1 MLYIIIL
8 HLIFWLHF
16 KKYTLLSSSASA
28 ARLSLGCRWNFWK
41 YLVATLKSAG
51 VALGFS
57 RTQVPFKLWL
67 LSNASAF
74 SQALGIRGP
83 RSSENSNRCQ
93 AVEITAFLNLGTTN
107 YSHQSIYALPRL
119 APQSLS
125 ETDGQLRF
133 PKVTQML
140 RSPTHTGSQYQLIF

>member
-1 MLYIIIL
+1 MLSFYISLFGSIL
-8 HLIFWLHF
+8 RNILCFQVQRLLPDSRWDAGEISRS
-16 KKYTLLSSSASA
+16 TLLPHSKV
-28 ARLSLGCRWNFWK
+28 L
-41 YLVATLKSAG
+41 G

-57 RTQVPFKLWL
+57 RTQDPFKLWL

-83 RSSENSNRCQ
+83 RSSENSNFQRCQ

-107 YSHQSIYALPRL
+107 YSHRSIYALLRL

-133 PKVTQML
+133 PKVTQIL